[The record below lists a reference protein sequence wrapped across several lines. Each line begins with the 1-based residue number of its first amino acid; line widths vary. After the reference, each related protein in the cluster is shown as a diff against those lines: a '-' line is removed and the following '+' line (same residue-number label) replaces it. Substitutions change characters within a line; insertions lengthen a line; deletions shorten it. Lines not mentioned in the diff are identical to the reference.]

1 MNQPAINH
9 SPSDFPAPDPAP
21 DLETLSP
28 AELIQRRRELRH
40 QRRVRGFQAVWRV
53 LAIGAIAGGVVW
65 LTTLPIWVLRSPEQ
79 VTISG
84 NRYLSEAAI
93 RSLLNLKYPQSL
105 VRLKPEELVQI
116 LEAHSPI
123 AQAIVTRRLDPPGL
137 TIVVW
142 ERHPVAQTVA
152 SPAPTRVPPEQR
164 LLPAGLIDASGVWM
178 PLESYA
184 ALESDLEL
192 PNLKVL
198 GMQESQRDQWPAL
211 YQTLLSSGLK
221 VTEIDWRHPGNL
233 ILKTELGVAHFGPYS
248 YRFPQQLEV
257 LKRMQSLPKK
267 VKTSQISYIDLRNPE
282 VPVLQM
288 QPTPPPT
295 GTPPSPP

>member
-1 MNQPAINH
+1 MNQPAMNH
-9 SPSDFPAPDPAP
+9 PPSDLPATNLDA
-21 DLETLSP
+21 LSP

-40 QRRVRGFQAVWRV
+40 QRRVRGFQSVWRV

-93 RSLLNLKYPQSL
+93 RSLLDLKYPQSL
-105 VRLKPEELVQI
+105 VRLKPEDLVQT
-116 LEAHSPI
+116 LESHGPI

-152 SPAPTRVPPEQR
+152 SPAMTNAPPEQQP
-164 LLPAGLIDASGVWM
+164 LPAGLIDASGVWM

-184 ALESDLEL
+184 DLESNLAL
-192 PNLKVL
+192 PTLKIL
-198 GMQESQRDQWPAL
+198 GMQESHRAQWPSL
-211 YQTLLSSGLK
+211 YQTLLASGLK

-233 ILKTELGVAHFGPYS
+233 ILKTEIGVAHFGPYS
-248 YRFPQQLEV
+248 YRFPQQLAV

-267 VKTSQISYIDLRNPE
+267 VKSSQISYIDLRNPD

-288 QPTPPPT
+288 QPAPPPKPVAPTPP
-295 GTPPSPP
+295 